1 MVADVAR
8 FVRFVGKERFDL
20 AALPRQADARAS
32 ATELI
37 RKDVTKQMVALI
49 RRPRL
54 VTLSGVGR
62 LQWPSNKDI
71 VARRMGRMVTAV
83 GLGGPSDR
91 IPRLGPASLQLQ
103 AFRVPRDLSVSSH
116 TRDQLLRLSA
126 AFASAVGHALEEEGR
141 SPAQPTS
148 PPPPPQMCPSSAWGR
163 SLLKTQACGSSSV
176 SWRASAHKAAWRG
189 APNWPNFGTC
199 ATAASPGCKVFCGA
213 LRHPR
218 PGARGGRSGAAL
230 NGGRN
235 VASSSPATK
244 GTECLQLRRQPLAGD
259 GHGARQLAGPRGRRP
274 RHRDRVV
281 PWREERLRKER
292 QLDAADGCRGGGI
305 RGAQADPQPVSNN
318 AKR

>member
-91 IPRLGPASLQLQ
+91 IPRLGLASLQLQ
-103 AFRVPRDLSVSSH
+103 AFRAPRGLSVSSH

-176 SWRASAHKAAWRG
+176 SWRASAHKR
-189 APNWPNFGTC
+189 
-199 ATAASPGCKVFCGA
+199 
-213 LRHPR
+213 
-218 PGARGGRSGAAL
+218 
-230 NGGRN
+230 
-235 VASSSPATK
+235 
-244 GTECLQLRRQPLAGD
+244 
-259 GHGARQLAGPRGRRP
+259 
-274 RHRDRVV
+274 
-281 PWREERLRKER
+281 
-292 QLDAADGCRGGGI
+292 RGGGAQLAQF
-305 RGAQADPQPVSNN
+305 RHLRNCSKPGLQGVPWCSQAPAARRTRRALTGGAQRRPKRGLIVSGDEGN
-318 AKR
+318 

>member
-20 AALPRQADARAS
+20 AALPRQADVLRAS

-37 RKDVTKQMVALI
+37 RKDATKQTVALI

-91 IPRLGPASLQLQ
+91 IPPTGTCVSAAPGLPGPARPECQQPHARPAAPPLGSLCFGRGPCARRGGPEPCATHIAAATTTDVPLE
-103 AFRVPRDLSVSSH
+103 RVGKKSLENSSLRKLLSFV
-116 TRDQLLRLSA
+116 A
-126 AFASAVGHALEEEGR
+126 CVG
-141 SPAQPTS
+141 SQ
-148 PPPPPQMCPSSAWGR
+148 
-163 SLLKTQACGSSSV
+163 
-176 SWRASAHKAAWRG
+176 AAWRG
-189 APNWPNFGTC
+189 RSTGPISALAQQQQAP
-199 ATAASPGCKVFCGA
+199 AARCSVV

-218 PGARGGRSGAAL
+218 PGARGGRSRAAL